1 MSYQT
6 GVSSTLPDL
15 LSALFSFLED
25 DGFEIGPS
33 WVFTNTVDFPY
44 TNQWD
49 VRTLRAPSGIYFTFG
64 VPRQGTTYLWLST
77 AESLIEGAWLNQQ
90 QGSAPNP
97 CRVDNLQGP
106 HVGYHFFS
114 DGLSVNVAVEIVT
127 AVFVHFNFGC
137 LQKNG
142 DWVGGEYVTGLSIY
156 ATDQN
161 SLRQGIGS
169 YFNVWPFDS
178 IAGVGNLMSYA
189 NETCGHVRTP
199 ISGPT
204 QPISRSTPT
213 PSTTRAYTTPWAN
226 NAGRPLLDYSPNK
239 FNGRA
244 VLVPI
249 NFVQASAGDS
259 DPYYQLGT
267 VGNARAVNIA
277 NLNAKETVNNE
288 WMVFP
293 VSQKNGPGTTYINS
307 LNYGLAY
314 KK

>member
-33 WVFTNTVDFPY
+33 WVFTNTTDFPY

-49 VRTLRAPSGIYFTFG
+49 VRTLRSPSGIYFTFG
-64 VPRQGTTYLWLST
+64 IPRQGFTHLWLST
-77 AESLIEGAWLNQQ
+77 AESLVISAWLNQQ
-90 QGSAPNP
+90 QGSASNP

-127 AVFVHFNFGC
+127 GVFVHFNFGAV
-137 LQKNG
+137 QKNG

-156 ATDQN
+156 TVDQY
-161 SLRQGIGS
+161 SLVQGLNA
-169 YFNVWPFDS
+169 YNFWPFDS
-178 IAGVGNLMSYA
+178 ISGIGSILPYGDDI
-189 NETCGHVRTP
+189 CGHIRTP

-204 QPISRSTPT
+204 QPIARNSRSA
-213 PSTTRAYTTPWAN
+213 STTRVYTTPWAP

-249 NFVQASAGDS
+249 NFVQASSGDS
-259 DPYYQLGT
+259 GPYYQLGT

-293 VSQKNGPGTTYINS
+293 VSQKNGPGTTYMNS